1 MTGSS
6 SLVKT
11 VLVKG
16 LLPVVV
22 LFAGF
27 GYFRSLVESRP
38 QAPQVKPPERV
49 ELVEVVEAKVAS
61 GPVVIRATGR
71 VKAARETVLSAEV
84 TGRVVEV
91 HPGLVVGG
99 LLGAGETAFRLDDQ
113 DYDLGVRQQ
122 QAQVTRARAEIQLE
136 AGRRT
141 VAAKEWERLSD
152 EISTTDDGMA
162 LVMRQPQLELA
173 KANLAAARSAL
184 SQAQLRRDKTTVT
197 VPFNAMVRQETAEE
211 GLLAGPQSQL
221 AHLVGTDVFWVEATV
236 PIDRIG
242 WFDVP
247 GVAGFADAEG
257 APVHIV
263 QRLGDGERVAREGRV
278 VRLVSELDPLG
289 AHARVIIAVA
299 DPLRLA
305 PDAEPGLPLLLNAFV
320 HVEIEG
326 RSLDGAVE
334 VPRVAVR
341 DGDQVWVMGAD
352 DRLEVRSL
360 DIVWRDDDALLVRG
374 GVAPG
379 ERLVTSTLATPVP
392 GMKVRLPNG
401 GGAPPGD
408 KPPEAAAATTP
419 AAPVEA
425 EVAK

>member
-1 MTGSS
+1 MTARSS

-27 GYFRSLVESRP
+27 GYFRSMVESRP
-38 QAPQVKPPERV
+38 QAPQVEPPERI
-49 ELVEVVEAKVAS
+49 ELVEVVPAKLAT
-61 GPVVIRATGR
+61 GPVVVRATGR
-71 VKAARETVLSAEV
+71 VKAARETVLSPEV
-84 TGRVVEV
+84 SGRVVEV
-91 HPGLVVGG
+91 HPALVVGG
-99 LLGAGETAFRLDDQ
+99 LIGAGETAFRLDDE
-113 DYDLGVRQQ
+113 DYGHTLRQQ
-122 QAQVTRARAEIQLE
+122 QAQVTRARAELQLE

-152 EISTTDDGMA
+152 EIATTDDGMR

-173 KANLAAARSAL
+173 KANVAAARSAL
-184 SQAQLRRDKTTVT
+184 AQAQLRRDKTTVA

-221 AHLVGTDVFWVEATV
+221 AHLVGTDAFWVEATV

-257 APVHIV
+257 ASVRVI
-263 QRLGDGERVAREGRV
+263 QRLGDGEVVVRDGRV

-289 AHARVIIAVA
+289 AHARVIVEVA

-326 RSLDGAVE
+326 RTLEGAVE

-341 DGDQVWVMGAD
+341 EGDQVWVMGAD

-360 DIVWRDDDALLVRG
+360 DIVWRDEGALLVRG

-379 ERLVTSTLATPVP
+379 DRLVTSTLATPVP

-401 GGAPPGD
+401 AGAGGD
-408 KPPEAAAATTP
+408 KPPEAAAAPSGAGEVTP
-419 AAPVEA
+419 
-425 EVAK
+425 